1 MARHGCRGK
10 ARPGAAGPGVARR
23 GGAGPGLARLS
34 GQGAAG
40 HGKAW
45 LGMARR
51 GVAVEARR
59 DEASDGTAWLSGQGW
74 ARPGLARHG
83 KAVGAVLWN
92 AKKKAPPRREPE
104 RGLQVSGD
112 DLTCQDRRRRAAGAS
127 RGYSQHYQALA

>member
-1 MARHGCRGK
+1 M
-10 ARPGAAGPGVARR
+10 ARR

-83 KAVGAVLWN
+83 KAVAAVLWN
-92 AKKKAPPRREPE
+92 AKKKPRP
-104 RGLQVSGD
+104 GVSRSGAFKSPGRILLVRTGD
-112 DLTCQDRRRRAAGAS
+112 GALLEHRVDTRSIIKHLPDDQLSRCRSAA
-127 RGYSQHYQALA
+127 